1 MLSRK
6 RSACLVYN
14 PVAGQGDPEAD
25 LWLIRSYLEPGIDLD
40 VKLTTAEVGADRLA
54 REAIR
59 GGAQLVIASGGD
71 GTLSA
76 AAEAMVGTGIP
87 FGVISRG
94 TANAFA
100 KALGLPLAIE
110 AACEAIL
117 DGITRPVD
125 AARCNGLPMVLL
137 AGVGLE
143 AGTIARADRETK
155 NRLGALAYFWAGLQ
169 QLGELEPFEAVIET
183 PDGILSG
190 QATAITIANAAPPTS
205 VLAQGIGGC
214 CFDDGLL
221 DLTIF
226 APHDPAEVVAAAFDL
241 WQSAVRSE
249 VNART
254 DVGHILVPWVRL
266 TTDPPQ
272 QIALDGE
279 VVGLTPLEVVS
290 LPGSLRLIVPV
301 EQLLQTLEPVQLN
314 RP

>member
-1 MLSRK
+1 MFSQK

-25 LWLIRSYLEPGIDLD
+25 LRLIRSYLEAGIDLD
-40 VKLTTAEVGADRLA
+40 VRLTTAQVGADQIA
-54 REAIR
+54 QEALGR
-59 GGAQLVIASGGD
+59 GVDLVIASGGD

-76 AAEAMVGTGIP
+76 VAEAMVDTGVP

-110 AACEAIL
+110 AACESIL
-117 DGITRPVD
+117 DGMTRPVD

-169 QLGELEPFEAVIET
+169 QLGELEPFEAMIET
-183 PDGILSG
+183 PDGTLSG
-190 QATAITIANAAPPTS
+190 RATAITIANAAPPTS
-205 VLAQGIGGC
+205 VLAQGSGGC

-226 APHDPAEVVAAAFDL
+226 APHDPAEVVVAAFDL
-241 WQSAVRSE
+241 WQSALRSE
-249 VNART
+249 ANLRT
-254 DVGHILVPWVRL
+254 DIGHLLVPWVRL
-266 TTDPPQ
+266 TTNPPQ

-279 VVGLTPLEVVS
+279 VIGLTPLEVVS
-290 LPGSLRLIVPV
+290 LPASLRLIVPV

-314 RP
+314 QP